1 MCYVRRRCR
10 HTPRNAVDGAARGAS
25 DITAVSGSHVARDNA
40 AVGVLVDGGLSGV
53 LAIHYSKAVSL

>member
-1 MCYVRRRCR
+1 MLLMV
-10 HTPRNAVDGAARGAS
+10 VARGAS

-53 LAIHYSKAVSL
+53 LVIHYSEAVSL

>member
-1 MCYVRRRCR
+1 MKYVV
-10 HTPRNAVDGAARGAS
+10 VDTHLVMLLMVVARGAS

-53 LAIHYSKAVSL
+53 LVIHYSEAVSL